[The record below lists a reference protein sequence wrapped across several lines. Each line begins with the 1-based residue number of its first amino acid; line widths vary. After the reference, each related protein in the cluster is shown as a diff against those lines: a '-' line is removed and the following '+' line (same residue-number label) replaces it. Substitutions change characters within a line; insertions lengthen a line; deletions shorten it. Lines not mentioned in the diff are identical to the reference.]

1 MSGRAILFF
10 SRSWATEAVVKPLGI
25 SDTGRAERII
35 RTMMEDV
42 LGVLSGV
49 DADLH
54 WWSDVPIES
63 DVLLR
68 YGIHTNE
75 CQRGANQR
83 ERLEN
88 AVDDLF
94 ARGYRQVCIVGNDT
108 PLSRDLVENVL
119 DAGTDVIGHSWDGG
133 FYILKLMRGSPAAAL
148 FDANRWNGG
157 RPDITGLDLSVVEA
171 RLDFDAAGTIL
182 RAHPDK
188 FLRGLADGTEHVVYG
203 RPRHVI
209 PPLPAVV
216 DGIDGRAP
224 PSVRHR

>member
-1 MSGRAILFF
+1 MSGCAILFF
-10 SRSWATEAVVKPLGI
+10 SRSWATEAVAKPLGI
-25 SDTGRAERII
+25 TDTGRAERII

-42 LGVLSGV
+42 LTVLSGV

-68 YGIHTNE
+68 HGIHTNE
-75 CQRGANQR
+75 CQRGADQR
-83 ERLEN
+83 ERLKN

-94 ARGYRQVCIVGNDT
+94 ARGYAQVCIVGNDT
-108 PLSRDLVENVL
+108 PLSRDIVENVL
-119 DAGTDVIGHSWDGG
+119 DADTDVIGHSWDGG
-133 FYILKLMRGSPAAAL
+133 FYILKLMRDSPAAAL
-148 FDANRWNGG
+148 FDAERWNGG
-157 RPDITGLDLSVVEA
+157 RPDVADLNLSVVEA
-171 RLDFDAAGTIL
+171 RLDFDMAGTIL

-188 FLRGLADGTEHVVYG
+188 YLRGLADGADHVVYG
-203 RPRHVI
+203 RPRHIV
-209 PPLPAVV
+209 PPLLAVV